1 MAKHNGRRKSGPDII
16 QLRRIAQQEAYAYT
30 DKLRGELVIEL
41 TPKFMV
47 LFLFV
52 LHDELGFGKKRLMR
66 ILTRVQDLSDSID
79 KRYITFRDLIDTL
92 YEETGVDLRGMEK
105 KQV

>member
-1 MAKHNGRRKSGPDII
+1 
-16 QLRRIAQQEAYAYT
+16 
-30 DKLRGELVIEL
+30 
-41 TPKFMV
+41 
-47 LFLFV
+47 
-52 LHDELGFGKKRLMR
+52 MR

>member
-1 MAKHNGRRKSGPDII
+1 MAKRNGRRKSGPDII
-16 QLRRIAQQEAYAYT
+16 HLRRIAQQDAYT